1 MLKRTSGIPSFSTL
15 FRSLSNAT
23 ISNFL
28 RDPLTVIRKENQE
41 LSAIIVSPKSSVY
54 PARLLIICPSSSSLS
69 SLTSQTDLH
78 DSCRST
84 VRSSSQFDDEKVAHA
99 FPYSPTSQ
107 PNFRIL
113 TISNF
118 RTHMRMNFC
127 NIEMSQYGTKPGNIT
142 VSNALC
148 FPLTGIVIIVA
159 TSRLN
164 QLKTCG
170 RP

>member
-15 FRSLSNAT
+15 FRSISNAT

-28 RDPLTVIRKENQE
+28 RDPLPVIREENQE

-54 PARLLIICPSSSSLS
+54 PARLLVISPSSSSLP
-69 SLTSQTDLH
+69 SLTSQTQLR

-84 VRSSSQFDDEKVAHA
+84 VRSSSQFHDEKVVQA

-113 TISNF
+113 TILNV
-118 RTHMRMNFC
+118 RTHMTMNFC
-127 NIEMSQYGTKPGNIT
+127 NIGMSQYCPKPGNIT
-142 VSNALC
+142 VSNPLC
-148 FPLTGIVIIVA
+148 FPLT
-159 TSRLN
+159 
-164 QLKTCG
+164 Q
-170 RP
+170 

>member
-84 VRSSSQFDDEKVAHA
+84 VRSSSQFDDEKVIQT

-113 TISNF
+113 TILNF
-118 RTHMRMNFC
+118 RTHMTMNFC
-127 NIEMSQYGTKPGNIT
+127 NIGMSQYGTKLGNIT
-142 VSNALC
+142 VSDPLC
-148 FPLTGIVIIVA
+148 FPLT
-159 TSRLN
+159 
-164 QLKTCG
+164 Q
-170 RP
+170 